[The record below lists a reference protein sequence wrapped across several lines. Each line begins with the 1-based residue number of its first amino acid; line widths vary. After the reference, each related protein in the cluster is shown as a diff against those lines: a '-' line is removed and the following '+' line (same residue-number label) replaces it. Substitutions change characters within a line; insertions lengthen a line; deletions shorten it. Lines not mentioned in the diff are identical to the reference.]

1 MRIEPVATPERW
13 ADAERLIRAYLA
25 ELPFEID
32 FQDLDRELAELPREY
47 GPPGGV
53 GLLARLDGSGGAAG
67 AAVGVVG
74 VRPFGGPGS
83 GDGELKRMYV
93 APAARGTG
101 AGRALGAAAVA
112 AAVDL
117 GYRRLLLDTVASMR
131 SAIAIYEALGFEPT
145 QPYRHNPLPD
155 ARFFAVDLSP
165 R

>member
-1 MRIEPVATPERW
+1 VAVRVERAATPADW
-13 ADAERLIRAYLA
+13 AEVDRLVRAYLA

-53 GLLARLDGSGGAAG
+53 GLLARLDDADG

-74 VRPFGGPGS
+74 VRPFGEPGS

-93 APAARGTG
+93 APEARGTG

-131 SAIAIYEALGFEPT
+131 SAIAIYEALGFVAT

-155 ARFFAVDLSP
+155 ARYFALDLSP